1 MLEKPNRS
9 EVLTSDSPAKPRSEL
24 DSAALARRR
33 ALFKG
38 IGKGAGVLAA
48 AVPLQSMATGTKTVC
63 GPQGSYV
70 VCSCSGANSAANS
83 VSPTTPVACGQH
95 PSKYCGAPPCA
106 WPAVDSTTKCNTIF
120 KDCSIKKSGGT
131 QMTLMEVL
139 GSTSTFGTVVYGA
152 AGSRTALRSWVA
164 AWLNSQKSTNKYPY
178 TSAQVLTL
186 YGDPTKR
193 ASALSL
199 FQNYL
204 EQG

>member
-1 MLEKPNRS
+1 MLEKPDTS
-9 EVLTSDSPAKPRSEL
+9 EVLTSNSSAKPRGEL

-38 IGKGAGVLAA
+38 LGKGAGVLAA

-63 GPQGSYV
+63 GRQGSYV
-70 VCSCSGANSAANS
+70 VCSTSGANSAANS
-83 VSPTTPVACGQH
+83 VSPSTPIACGQH

-106 WPAVDSTTKCNTIF
+106 WPCSDNVKCNTIF
-120 KDCSIKKSGGT
+120 KDCSIRKAGNT

-139 GSTSTFGTVVYGA
+139 GNTSTSGSVNYGA
-152 AGSRTALRSWVA
+152 AGSRAKLRSWIA

-178 TSAQVLTL
+178 TASQVLGL
-186 YGDPTKR
+186 YADPAKR
-193 ASALSL
+193 ASALYL